1 MLLDARNKGK
11 IIKIG
16 DKSDKY
22 GQNGLL
28 ILHAK
33 YEMDNDIRYKQQS
46 MDKHL

>member
-33 YEMDNDIRYKQQS
+33 YEMDIRYKQQS